1 MANITREYETNKV
14 IKMMITCEDGTD
26 YVDIINNGEDKGNY
40 KYSLI
45 DNPDD
50 VHPYIELLITEL
62 EYCYSTSSIRRKCK
76 MTSPSIAP
84 RYVFSSVSNDDLI
97 EGKACFFTNT
107 ISSTISSKTNAAS
120 GTYVSPVL
128 QSNIDDTTGK
138 KVWGIIFQDST
149 GHNNIIQGGTTANV
163 AIPYASIQGGGN
175 PGTMY
180 QSIISMLA
188 GWQGATSKCI
198 GQIKST
204 LPIAS
209 SLSGA
214 LKYINNGDESD
225 LLNKDGGTDDEVP
238 AEDRTT
244 VLYYNDRVSVTTFGF
259 NDTTDYF
266 THSIQFKIQY
276 KTNAGEKITEPRNSI
291 VGYVKSSVDP
301 VTFSNIEWVYNKNVK
316 IVDCKW
322 SYGLVGGTKHTGTKP
337 PNNIPEIMCFYDQ
350 AQIDNKVYKA
360 KFGTNMVIF
369 ANKSDADRFADGD
382 KTVRPLYDGHS
393 GRFDDTGDIGDK
405 YSYNTQSYTID
416 NDMSSVWIL
425 TKEQLNEL
433 ASVLATGLTKSEA
446 ESGQTLLN
454 ITKTT
459 ARSFTAQAEPVDMI
473 CDLFWVPIDVSEFCV
488 THTDHLQFGQDT
500 YGAAGAL
507 DEFVDETTGQVVKAA
522 RTSSR
527 SIEALT
533 GGIFETIG
541 SVVSDSKL
549 NVRSESVT
557 PPPSNT

>member
-1 MANITREYETNKV
+1 MAITNKNLPTLYHIQVFTHVDSDTYDTVLNDGDIGKLQYEHEEDSAEYPYVTYSFKEWEMAASNNHRVALNPFEVRQIAPNITWSTIKKGCIYVRNVLDNRPLQLEAPKYGNRKSIKSSIIYNDYAFSFIYLDQSDVIHEVVCSNCPSVSVRLRPDIGGEYSTNFTATTEVWNQCSLTDMTVKSNF
-14 IKMMITCEDGTD
+14 KMFPDFRSAR
-26 YVDIINNGEDKGNY
+26 
-40 KYSLI
+40 KYLI
-45 DNPDD
+45 DDD
-50 VHPYIELLITEL
+50 DSGEL
-62 EYCYSTSSIRRKCK
+62 E
-76 MTSPSIAP
+76 
-84 RYVFSSVSNDDLI
+84 
-97 EGKACFFTNT
+97 
-107 ISSTISSKTNAAS
+107 
-120 GTYVSPVL
+120 PV
-128 QSNIDDTTGK
+128 
-138 KVWGIIFQDST
+138 
-149 GHNNIIQGGTTANV
+149 
-163 AIPYASIQGGGN
+163 GGG
-175 PGTMY
+175 
-180 QSIISMLA
+180 
-188 GWQGATSKCI
+188 
-198 GQIKST
+198 
-204 LPIAS
+204 
-209 SLSGA
+209 
-214 LKYINNGDESD
+214 
-225 LLNKDGGTDDEVP
+225 GGETP

-291 VGYVKSSVDP
+291 VGYVKSSVDT
-301 VTFSNIEWVYNKNVK
+301 VTFSNIEWVYNNNVK
-316 IVDCKW
+316 IVECKW
-322 SYGLVGGTKHTGTKP
+322 SYGLVGGTKHTGQIP
-337 PNNIPEIMCFYDQ
+337 PAGHIPDIMCFYDQ

-369 ANKSDADRFADGD
+369 ANKSDAERFAEGD

-541 SVVSDSKL
+541 SAVSDSKL

>member
-62 EYCYSTSSIRRKCK
+62 EYCYSTSSIRRKYK
-76 MTSPSIAP
+76 MTSQSIAP

-107 ISSTISSKTNAAS
+107 ISSTISSKTNSPS

-163 AIPYASIQGGGN
+163 AIPYVSIQGGGN

-188 GWQGATSKCI
+188 GWQSATSKCI

-214 LKYINNGDESD
+214 LKYINNGDESE
-225 LLNKDGGTDDEVP
+225 LLNGGGEEVAERNIDTLYLKSTVYRSVTSSRTQAVKVESHRWEFDVQRYTDDGKQIAKWNRGVIGFVNDTNTGHYNLGFMENTATKNLVKIRVDGVEVP
-238 AEDRTT
+238 K
-244 VLYYNDRVSVTTFGF
+244 TTF
-259 NDTTDYF
+259 
-266 THSIQFKIQY
+266 S
-276 KTNAGEKITEPRNSI
+276 
-291 VGYVKSSVDP
+291 
-301 VTFSNIEWVYNKNVK
+301 W
-316 IVDCKW
+316 
-322 SYGLVGGTKHTGTKP
+322 L
-337 PNNIPEIMCFYDQ
+337 
-350 AQIDNKVYKA
+350 
-360 KFGTNMVIF
+360 
-369 ANKSDADRFADGD
+369 
-382 KTVRPLYDGHS
+382 
-393 GRFDDTGDIGDK
+393 
-405 YSYNTQSYTID
+405 
-416 NDMSSVWIL
+416 
-425 TKEQLNEL
+425 
-433 ASVLATGLTKSEA
+433 TGLTTYTENTKDVIED
-446 ESGQTLLN
+446 QTYFYWSDISTNMYIFDTLYNAQQAIQGIEDGIVKMFEGDDLTNTHLN
-454 ITKTT
+454 DNDLDFNTDMSDCFVLDQADVQAL
-459 ARSFTAQAEPVDMI
+459 ARRFNAYVTSDGSI
-473 CDLFWVPIDVSEFCV
+473 ISDLFVGLGIHENPIDCNIDLFEMPIDVSGFCETEHYIVKFSPRV
-488 THTDHLQFGQDT
+488 TRNPDPERQP
-500 YGAAGAL
+500 
-507 DEFVDETTGQVVKAA
+507 EE
-522 RTSSR
+522 
-527 SIEALT
+527 
-533 GGIFETIG
+533 
-541 SVVSDSKL
+541 
-549 NVRSESVT
+549 
-557 PPPSNT
+557 

>member
-1 MANITREYETNKV
+1 MATYTYEYEMQKALKMILNV
-14 IKMMITCEDGTD
+14 DNADILGAIIK
-26 YVDIINNGEDKGNY
+26 NGENRGNLSYTLNQETKRPEVSMIFESFVIRATAYQDMTLTSPIVNRLLAPESLGIDFDDIEEGAFYINKSSINLTYNDSYHTVTNAYNVNTYGNLLGFIYKDKTGEIKTINPTQLTYTQNPASVINTSGVASAYPFSFYGFSNLNYKRSSGKLSASYRIFTDKGGAINY
-40 KYSLI
+40 L
-45 DNPDD
+45 NTGDD
-50 VHPYIELLITEL
+50 
-62 EYCYSTSSIRRKCK
+62 
-76 MTSPSIAP
+76 
-84 RYVFSSVSNDDLI
+84 
-97 EGKACFFTNT
+97 
-107 ISSTISSKTNAAS
+107 S
-120 GTYVSPVL
+120 GE
-128 QSNIDDTTGK
+128 IG
-138 KVWGIIFQDST
+138 G
-149 GHNNIIQGGTTANV
+149 GGGT
-163 AIPYASIQGGGN
+163 
-175 PGTMY
+175 
-180 QSIISMLA
+180 
-188 GWQGATSKCI
+188 
-198 GQIKST
+198 
-204 LPIAS
+204 
-209 SLSGA
+209 
-214 LKYINNGDESD
+214 E
-225 LLNKDGGTDDEVP
+225 EVP

-301 VTFSNIEWVYNKNVK
+301 VTFSNIEWVYNENVK
-316 IVDCKW
+316 IVESKW
-322 SYGLVGGTKHTGTKP
+322 SYGLVGGTKHTGTNP
-337 PNNIPEIMCFYDQ
+337 PDDIPDILCFYDQ

-369 ANKSDADRFADGD
+369 ANKSDAERFAEGD

-473 CDLFWVPIDVSEFCV
+473 CDLFWVPIDVSEFCI
-488 THTDHLQFGQDT
+488 THTDYLQFGQDT

-541 SVVSDSKL
+541 SAVSDSKL

-557 PPPSNT
+557 PPPSNN

>member
-1 MANITREYETNKV
+1 MAFTTLKTVTLPILKGLTLAANYTPEI
-14 IKMMITCEDGTD
+14 GTMLL
-26 YVDIINNGEDKGNY
+26 NPH
-40 KYSLI
+40 I
-45 DNPDD
+45 D
-50 VHPYIELLITEL
+50 L
-62 EYCYSTSSIRRKCK
+62 
-76 MTSPSIAP
+76 
-84 RYVFSSVSNDDLI
+84 
-97 EGKACFFTNT
+97 
-107 ISSTISSKTNAAS
+107 
-120 GTYVSPVL
+120 
-128 QSNIDDTTGK
+128 SNIDDFKFTRIDSPIQDSVIWGNNMDSIRFFYNNKWEDTQPSRDALLRLNGVLPANYKDAVINLNNTTINITLLRDEDTGRICMK
-138 KVWGIIFQDST
+138 NSGGVIFQCQVLKEDDTIGTYSLNSSYQSASLPLTPSGGLTYTGSQFFGNVAQINAVEGVKGGKIFTTTKVFRDAQSAKAYLEFGDDS
-149 GHNNIIQGGTTANV
+149 GEIGGGT
-163 AIPYASIQGGGN
+163 
-175 PGTMY
+175 
-180 QSIISMLA
+180 
-188 GWQGATSKCI
+188 
-198 GQIKST
+198 
-204 LPIAS
+204 
-209 SLSGA
+209 
-214 LKYINNGDESD
+214 E
-225 LLNKDGGTDDEVP
+225 EEP

-291 VGYVKSSVDP
+291 VGYVKNSVDP
-301 VTFSNIEWVYNKNVK
+301 VTFSNIEWVYNANVK
-316 IVDCKW
+316 IVECKW
-322 SYGLVGGTKHTGTKP
+322 SYGIVGGTKHTGQIP
-337 PNNIPEIMCFYDQ
+337 PAGHIPDIMCFYDQ
-350 AQIDNKVYKA
+350 VQIDNKVYKA

-369 ANKSDADRFADGD
+369 ANKSDAERFAEGD

-473 CDLFWVPIDVSEFCV
+473 CDLFWVPIDVSEFCI

-541 SVVSDSKL
+541 SAVSDSKL

>member
-1 MANITREYETNKV
+1 MANITREYGLAQAIQFILKNEDSVTTTET
-14 IKMMITCEDGTD
+14 
-26 YVDIINNGEDKGNY
+26 INNGEDFGKI
-40 KYSLI
+40 KYNL
-45 DNPDD
+45 
-50 VHPYIELLITEL
+50 VEGGQYPYIELQLEHMAFWEWWGEKSYNLTPLLAKIYFDDVEREDIENGCFYINLARCNVISDGVPPLIQTNINQNYHILFGFAYTDSDGENHIIDITHQRVQRGTWQKAVAGRVDIMTDSFYSALGSLSYL
-62 EYCYSTSSIRRKCK
+62 ESS
-76 MTSPSIAP
+76 
-84 RYVFSSVSNDDLI
+84 
-97 EGKACFFTNT
+97 GK
-107 ISSTISSKTNAAS
+107 
-120 GTYVSPVL
+120 
-128 QSNIDDTTGK
+128 
-138 KVWGIIFQDST
+138 
-149 GHNNIIQGGTTANV
+149 
-163 AIPYASIQGGGN
+163 
-175 PGTMY
+175 
-180 QSIISMLA
+180 
-188 GWQGATSKCI
+188 
-198 GQIKST
+198 
-204 LPIAS
+204 IAS
-209 SLSGA
+209 NFPLAETLGGA
-214 LKYINNGDESD
+214 LRYLKTGDESD
-225 LLNKDGGTDDEVP
+225 LLNGGDEPEEEIP

-316 IVDCKW
+316 IVECKW

-337 PNNIPEIMCFYDQ
+337 PDNIPDIMCFYDQ
-350 AQIDNKVYKA
+350 TQIDNKVYKA

-369 ANKSDADRFADGD
+369 ANKSDAERFAEGD

-473 CDLFWVPIDVSEFCV
+473 CDLFWVPIDVSEFCI

-541 SVVSDSKL
+541 SAVSDSKL